1 MGAEHGLCHTARFEQ
16 AEAQQHRIAPVSYT
30 HLDVYKRQDPDA
42 AHIVFLLRRRL
53 VGLFGFLWRRFLS
66 GTICHIRFAEGA
78 VRIDLASGAFF
89 GAGADNGRI
98 LAVVLQQRHQVGFVH
113 GI

>member
-1 MGAEHGLCHTARFEQ
+1 MKL
-16 AEAQQHRIAPVSYT
+16 QQV
-30 HLDVYKRQDPDA
+30 LNN
-42 AHIVFLLRRRL
+42 LLKCKSPQEL
-53 VGLFGFLWRRFLS
+53 IDEGSNS